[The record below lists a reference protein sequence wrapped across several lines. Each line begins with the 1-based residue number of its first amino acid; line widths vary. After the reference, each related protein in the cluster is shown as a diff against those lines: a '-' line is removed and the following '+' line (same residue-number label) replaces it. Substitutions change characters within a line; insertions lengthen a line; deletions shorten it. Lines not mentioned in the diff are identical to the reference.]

1 MANLDEHHLPE
12 DILVKILLNRPV
24 KSLLH
29 FKCMQKWLI
38 VRLGGIPV
46 LVPLNHAALWNPTT
60 TEFKPLLDPNAN
72 LPPRHDPHLDAFGF
86 YWDPSTND
94 YMVSFAKARNW
105 KGRRDL
111 SSLGSVQKLGC
122 G

>member
-111 SSLGSVQKLGC
+111 SSLGSV
-122 G
+122 